1 LGSSGENIV
10 DSSAVFASKLLRDS
24 GELSHL
30 LFPVVKLLSWI
41 TLIVFLIDFLSSV
54 KIFSD
59 LFAPLIEKFFEVVD
73 HLVGWSFRSMDVL
86 SFLFPLCWV
95 LLEVDVL

>member
-1 LGSSGENIV
+1 
-10 DSSAVFASKLLRDS
+10 
-24 GELSHL
+24 
-30 LFPVVKLLSWI
+30 
-41 TLIVFLIDFLSSV
+41 
-54 KIFSD
+54 

>member
-1 LGSSGENIV
+1 LGSSGENVV
-10 DSSAVFASKLLRDS
+10 DGSAVLASKLLRDS
-24 GELSHL
+24 SELSHL

-41 TLIVFLIDFLSSV
+41 TLIVFLIDLLSSV

-59 LFAPLIEKFFEVVD
+59 LFAPLIEKLLEVVD

-86 SFLFPLCWV
+86 SFLFPLCWI